1 MGFYFIDYENVHT
14 DGFIGVEE
22 LDEGDSIILMYTE
35 QCKGCS
41 WDLLEKITKHNIGL
55 EILKVDSGSKNALDF
70 QLSSYLGYI
79 LAQNS
84 DKDCKYYIVS
94 KDCGYDRIVEF
105 WNDRGNKI
113 TRVPN
118 LSGKSEKKPA
128 KVAVSKNLV
137 QGTSKKKK
145 NKSKKKTELTKS
157 ELLKY
162 ISSDEYS
169 EEILEIVRTSTSK
182 AELHKRL
189 SQALHDTARCGI
201 LYKKVKCLVSEN

>member
-22 LDEGDSIILMYTE
+22 LDENDSIILMYTE

-41 WDLLEKITKHNIGL
+41 WDLLEKITKNKIGL
-55 EILKVDSGSKNALDF
+55 EILKVDTGSKNALDF

-84 DKDCKYYIVS
+84 DKNCKYYIVS
-94 KDCGYDRIVEF
+94 KDSGYDRIVEF
-105 WNDRGNKI
+105 WNNRGNKI

-118 LSGKSEKKPA
+118 LSRKIEKKTA
-128 KVAVSKNLV
+128 KVAVSKSVV
-137 QGTSKKKK
+137 QDLPKKKK
-145 NKSKKKTELTKS
+145 SKTRKKSELTKS

-162 ISSDEYS
+162 INPDEFSDEIF
-169 EEILEIVRTSTSK
+169 EIITTSTSK

-189 SQALHDTARCGI
+189 SQTLHDTAKCGI
-201 LYKKVKCLVSEN
+201 LYKKVKSLIG